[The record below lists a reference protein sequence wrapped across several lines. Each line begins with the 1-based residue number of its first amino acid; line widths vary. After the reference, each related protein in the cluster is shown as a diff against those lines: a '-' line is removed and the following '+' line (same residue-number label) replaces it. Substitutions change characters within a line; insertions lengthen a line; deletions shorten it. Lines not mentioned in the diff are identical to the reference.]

1 MATKHLMEV
10 PGLHEG
16 WHTVGV
22 NWKPDEYVFYL
33 DGKETWRTKA
43 GGVSQ
48 VKTHILLTEEI
59 GTWAGYIGMANLPD
73 KTLFDYVR
81 VYDLASRE
89 KQLKEK
95 P

>member
-10 PGLHEG
+10 PGLQEG

-59 GTWAGYIGMANLPD
+59 GTWAGWIGMAKLPD
-73 KTLFDYVR
+73 ETLFDYVR
-81 VYDLASRE
+81 VYDLESRV
-89 KQLKEK
+89 K
-95 P
+95 